1 MNKQQGI
8 EGKKNKTPLDI
19 IYKGL
24 KDQNFSYS
32 ASSWF
37 DQY

>member
-8 EGKKNKTPLDI
+8 EGKKKTTLDI
-19 IYKGL
+19 IYKGF